1 MAIADPPSPK
11 PAMHSKSLTASTATS
26 NADTYMHMRKYMT
39 RIPRPER
46 AKPMTAPPL
55 KAELKDSFHASE
67 SGVWVAH
74 MVHLALVNT
83 AIIIPM

>member
-1 MAIADPPSPK
+1 
-11 PAMHSKSLTASTATS
+11 MHSKSLTASTATS
-26 NADTYMHMRKYMT
+26 NAETYMHMRKYMT
-39 RIPRPER
+39 TIPRPER